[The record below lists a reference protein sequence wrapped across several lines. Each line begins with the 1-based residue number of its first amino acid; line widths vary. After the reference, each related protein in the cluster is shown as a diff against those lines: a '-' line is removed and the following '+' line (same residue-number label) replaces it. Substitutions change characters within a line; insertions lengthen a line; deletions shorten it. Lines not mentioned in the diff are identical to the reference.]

1 MRIATCNDRAGA
13 MSELVMEMD
22 RFRVDVCVYV
32 CVCVCVCVCVLQDM
46 RWPGK
51 GTVVEI

>member
-1 MRIATCNDRAGA
+1 MYTAGA

-22 RFRVDVCVYV
+22 RFRVV
-32 CVCVCVCVCVLQDM
+32 CVCVCSEGN

>member
-1 MRIATCNDRAGA
+1 

-22 RFRVDVCVYV
+22 RFRVDVCV
-32 CVCVCVCVCVLQDM
+32 LQDI

>member
-1 MRIATCNDRAGA
+1 MYRAGA

-22 RFRVDVCVYV
+22 RFRVDT
-32 CVCVCVCVCVLQDM
+32 CVCVCVRARVLQDI